1 MERLKVPLLNLLAIE
16 CHSTSELS
24 AVLFTRHQS
33 TKVCQ
38 ALLMF

>member
-1 MERLKVPLLNLLAIE
+1 MERLKVLLLNLLAIE

-24 AVLFTRHQS
+24 VQS
-33 TKVCQ
+33 YSQVINQQVCQ